1 MASGDSLFGFGARD
15 FVPTATLGAAH
26 GISAGGSTPNEGVP
40 HLAFDSATAEYAD
53 VAWTMPLNYGGGGI
67 TMTVKW
73 ASGATTGATVWR
85 AAFRRVANDAVNVGT
100 SHSYAFN
107 SVTATTASAA
117 GEWDYADITF
127 TDGTD
132 IDSVAAGEA
141 FILRIGRDAANG
153 SDDMTGDALFVLL
166 HAKET

>member
-1 MASGDSLFGFGARD
+1 MASGDSLFAFGARD

-53 VAWTMPLNYGGGGI
+53 VVATLPLNYGGGGI
-67 TMTVKW
+67 TLTVKW
-73 ASGATTGATVWR
+73 ASGVTSGATVWR
-85 AAFRRVANDAVNVGT
+85 AAFRRVNDDAVNVGA
-100 SHSYAFN
+100 SHTYDYN
-107 SVTATTASAA
+107 SVTATTADVA

-127 TDGTD
+127 TNGADM
-132 IDSVAAGEA
+132 DSVAAGEA
-141 FILRIGRDAANG
+141 FILRIGRDG
-153 SDDMTGDALFVLL
+153 GGMSGDAFFVLV